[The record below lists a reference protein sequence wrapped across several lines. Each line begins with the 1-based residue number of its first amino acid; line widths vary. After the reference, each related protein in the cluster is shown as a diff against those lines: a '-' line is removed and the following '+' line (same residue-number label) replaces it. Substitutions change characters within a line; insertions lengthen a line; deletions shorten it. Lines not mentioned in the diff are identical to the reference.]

1 MCCGKCY
8 RFLIN
13 VILPY
18 SILCIFLFQIYAQY
32 STIVTLRT
40 KIDNKKDGRRTIT
53 NYQLMKDKHYDF
65 NMNKVKE
72 YFEDNAIMKIPY
84 VENFTLG
91 LIEKRNVNNDKDFDN
106 RIYMFF
112 YLIFYDIISLI
123 IVYCF
128 IYGSIEAG
136 LLKIIFQIIRFYFN
150 AKRLK
155 RFNTNM
161 GLYSII
167 NSKLENMYLY
177 RGWSI
182 FNPEGFLIIEFLC
195 NFTIILDVIL
205 LLIYIHRIRKYRRM
219 KQLNVIVDD
228 NHNSSDEENPEKN
241 IKNDDE
247 KKKEDLDESNG
258 ESNPKNNIRQGKLD
272 FEDED
277 NDNVSEE
284 YDNINNNNNINNIKE
299 ETQDE

>member
-1 MCCGKCY
+1 MCCGKCS

-18 SILCIFLFQIYAQY
+18 SILCIFLFQIYSQY

-40 KIDNKKDGRRTIT
+40 KIDNKKDGRRTLT

-72 YFEDNAIMKIPY
+72 YFDDNAIMNIPY
-84 VENFTLG
+84 VKNLTLG

-123 IVYCF
+123 VVYCF

-167 NSKLENMYLY
+167 NSKIENMYLY

-195 NFTIILDVIL
+195 NFAIILDIIL
-205 LLIYIHRIRKYRRM
+205 LLIYLHRIRKYKRM
-219 KQLNVIVDD
+219 KQLNVVVDGND
-228 NHNSSDEENPEKN
+228 NSSEEENPEKN
-241 IKNDDE
+241 KND
-247 KKKEDLDESNG
+247 DESNG
-258 ESNPKNNIRQGKLD
+258 ESNPKNNIRGKLD
-272 FEDED
+272 LEDD
-277 NDNVSEE
+277 DNVSEE
-284 YDNINNNNNINNIKE
+284 YDNINNNNNNINNIKE
-299 ETQDE
+299 EDQDE

>member
-1 MCCGKCY
+1 MCCGKCS

-18 SILCIFLFQIYAQY
+18 SILCIFLFQIYSQY
-32 STIVTLRT
+32 STIITLRT
-40 KIDNKKDGRRTIT
+40 KIDNKKDGRRTLT

-72 YFEDNAIMKIPY
+72 YFDDNAIMNIPY
-84 VENFTLG
+84 VKNLTLG
-91 LIEKRNVNNDKDFDN
+91 LIEKRNVNNEKDFDN

-123 IVYCF
+123 VVYCF

-167 NSKLENMYLY
+167 NSKIENMYLY

-195 NFTIILDVIL
+195 NFAIILDIIL
-205 LLIYIHRIRKYRRM
+205 LLIYLHRIRKYKRM
-219 KQLNVIVDD
+219 KQLNVVVDGND
-228 NHNSSDEENPEKN
+228 NSSEEENPEKN
-241 IKNDDE
+241 KND
-247 KKKEDLDESNG
+247 DESNG
-258 ESNPKNNIRQGKLD
+258 ESNPKNNIRGKLD
-272 FEDED
+272 LEDD
-277 NDNVSEE
+277 DNVSEE
-284 YDNINNNNNINNIKE
+284 YDNINNNNNNNNINNIKE
-299 ETQDE
+299 EDQDE

>member
-1 MCCGKCY
+1 MCCGKCS

-18 SILCIFLFQIYAQY
+18 SILCIFLFQIYSQY

-40 KIDNKKDGRRTIT
+40 KIDNKKDGRRTLT

-72 YFEDNAIMKIPY
+72 YFDDNAIMNIPY
-84 VENFTLG
+84 VKNLTLG

-123 IVYCF
+123 VVYCF
-128 IYGSIEAG
+128 IYGSIEGG

-167 NSKLENMYLY
+167 NSKIENMYLY

-195 NFTIILDVIL
+195 NFAIILDIIL
-205 LLIYIHRIRKYRRM
+205 LLIYLHRIRKYKRM
-219 KQLNVIVDD
+219 KQLNVVVDGND
-228 NHNSSDEENPEKN
+228 NSSEEENPEKN
-241 IKNDDE
+241 KND
-247 KKKEDLDESNG
+247 DESNG
-258 ESNPKNNIRQGKLD
+258 ESNPKNNIREGKLD
-272 FEDED
+272 LEED
-277 NDNVSEE
+277 DNVSEE
-284 YDNINNNNNINNIKE
+284 YDNINNNNNNNNINNIKE
-299 ETQDE
+299 EDQDE

>member
-1 MCCGKCY
+1 MCCGKCS

-18 SILCIFLFQIYAQY
+18 SILCIFLFQIYSQY

-40 KIDNKKDGRRTIT
+40 KIDNKKDGRRTLT

-72 YFEDNAIMKIPY
+72 YFDDNAIMNIPY
-84 VENFTLG
+84 VKNLTLG

-123 IVYCF
+123 VVYCF
-128 IYGSIEAG
+128 IYGSIEGG

-167 NSKLENMYLY
+167 NSKIENMYLY

-195 NFTIILDVIL
+195 NFAIILDIIL
-205 LLIYIHRIRKYRRM
+205 LLIYLHRIRKYKRM
-219 KQLNVIVDD
+219 KQLNVVVDGND
-228 NHNSSDEENPEKN
+228 NSSEEENPEKN
-241 IKNDDE
+241 KND
-247 KKKEDLDESNG
+247 DESNG
-258 ESNPKNNIRQGKLD
+258 ESNPKNNIRGKLD
-272 FEDED
+272 LEDD
-277 NDNVSEE
+277 DNVSEE
-284 YDNINNNNNINNIKE
+284 YDNINNNNNNINNIKE
-299 ETQDE
+299 EDQDE

>member
-1 MCCGKCY
+1 MCCGKCS

-18 SILCIFLFQIYAQY
+18 SILCIFLFQIYSQY

-40 KIDNKKDGRRTIT
+40 KIDNKKDGRRALT

-72 YFEDNAIMKIPY
+72 YFDDNAIMNIPY
-84 VENFTLG
+84 VKNLTLG

-123 IVYCF
+123 VVYCF

-167 NSKLENMYLY
+167 NSKIENMYLY

-195 NFTIILDVIL
+195 NFAIILDIIL
-205 LLIYIHRIRKYRRM
+205 LLIYLHRIRKYKRM
-219 KQLNVIVDD
+219 KQLNVVVDGND
-228 NHNSSDEENPEKN
+228 NSSEEENPEKN
-241 IKNDDE
+241 KND
-247 KKKEDLDESNG
+247 DESNG
-258 ESNPKNNIRQGKLD
+258 ESNPKNNIRRGKLD
-272 FEDED
+272 FEDE
-277 NDNVSEE
+277 DNVSEE
-284 YDNINNNNNINNIKE
+284 YDNINNNNNIKE
-299 ETQDE
+299 EDQDE

>member
-1 MCCGKCY
+1 MCCGKCS

-18 SILCIFLFQIYAQY
+18 SILCIFLFQIYSQY

-40 KIDNKKDGRRTIT
+40 KIDNKKDGRRTLT

-72 YFEDNAIMKIPY
+72 YFDDNAIMSIPY
-84 VENFTLG
+84 VKNLTLG

-123 IVYCF
+123 VVYCF

-167 NSKLENMYLY
+167 NSKIENMYLY

-195 NFTIILDVIL
+195 NFVIILDIIL
-205 LLIYIHRIRKYRRM
+205 LLIYLHRIRKYKRM
-219 KQLNVIVDD
+219 KQLNVVVDGND
-228 NHNSSDEENPEKN
+228 NSSEEENPEKN
-241 IKNDDE
+241 KND
-247 KKKEDLDESNG
+247 DESNG
-258 ESNPKNNIRQGKLD
+258 ESNPKNNIRGKLD
-272 FEDED
+272 LEDDD
-277 NDNVSEE
+277 NISEE
-284 YDNINNNNNINNIKE
+284 YDNINNNNNNNNINNIKE
-299 ETQDE
+299 EDQDE

>member
-1 MCCGKCY
+1 MCCGKCS

-18 SILCIFLFQIYAQY
+18 SILCIFLFQIYSQY

-40 KIDNKKDGRRTIT
+40 KIDNKKDGRRTLT

-72 YFEDNAIMKIPY
+72 YFDDNAIMNIPY
-84 VENFTLG
+84 VKNLTLG

-123 IVYCF
+123 VVYCF

-167 NSKLENMYLY
+167 NSKIENMYLY

-195 NFTIILDVIL
+195 NFAIILDIIL
-205 LLIYIHRIRKYRRM
+205 LLIYLHRIRKYKRM
-219 KQLNVIVDD
+219 KQLNVVVDGND
-228 NHNSSDEENPEKN
+228 NSSEEENPEKN
-241 IKNDDE
+241 KND
-247 KKKEDLDESNG
+247 DESNG
-258 ESNPKNNIRQGKLD
+258 ESNPKNNIRRGKLD
-272 FEDED
+272 FEDE
-277 NDNVSEE
+277 DNVSEE
-284 YDNINNNNNINNIKE
+284 YDNINNNNNIKE
-299 ETQDE
+299 EDQDE

>member
-1 MCCGKCY
+1 MCCGKCS

-18 SILCIFLFQIYAQY
+18 SILCIFLFQIYSQY

-40 KIDNKKDGRRTIT
+40 KIDNKKDGRRTLT

-72 YFEDNAIMKIPY
+72 YFDDNAIMNIPY
-84 VENFTLG
+84 VKNLTLG

-123 IVYCF
+123 VVYCF

-167 NSKLENMYLY
+167 NSKIENMYLY

-195 NFTIILDVIL
+195 NFEIILDIIL
-205 LLIYIHRIRKYRRM
+205 LLIYLHRIRKYKRM
-219 KQLNVIVDD
+219 KQLNVVVDGND
-228 NHNSSDEENPEKN
+228 NSSEEENPEKN
-241 IKNDDE
+241 KND
-247 KKKEDLDESNG
+247 DESNG
-258 ESNPKNNIRQGKLD
+258 ESNPKNNIRGKLD
-272 FEDED
+272 LEDD
-277 NDNVSEE
+277 DNVSEE
-284 YDNINNNNNINNIKE
+284 YDNINNNNNNNNINNIKE
-299 ETQDE
+299 EDQDE

>member
-1 MCCGKCY
+1 MCCGKCS

-18 SILCIFLFQIYAQY
+18 SILCIFLFQIYSQY

-40 KIDNKKDGRRTIT
+40 KIDNKKDGRRTLT

-72 YFEDNAIMKIPY
+72 YFDDNAIMNIPY
-84 VENFTLG
+84 VKNLTLG

-123 IVYCF
+123 VVYCF
-128 IYGSIEAG
+128 IYGSIEGG

-167 NSKLENMYLY
+167 NSKIENMYLY

-195 NFTIILDVIL
+195 NFAIILDIIL
-205 LLIYIHRIRKYRRM
+205 LLIYLHRIRKYKRM
-219 KQLNVIVDD
+219 KQLNVVVDGND
-228 NHNSSDEENPEKN
+228 NSSEEENPEKN
-241 IKNDDE
+241 KND
-247 KKKEDLDESNG
+247 DESNG
-258 ESNPKNNIRQGKLD
+258 ESNPKNNIREGKLD
-272 FEDED
+272 LEED
-277 NDNVSEE
+277 DNVSEE
-284 YDNINNNNNINNIKE
+284 YDNINNNNNNNNIKE
-299 ETQDE
+299 EDQDE

>member
-1 MCCGKCY
+1 MCCGKCS

-18 SILCIFLFQIYAQY
+18 SILCIFLFQIYSQY

-40 KIDNKKDGRRTIT
+40 KIDNKKDGRRTLT

-72 YFEDNAIMKIPY
+72 YFDDNAIMNIPY
-84 VENFTLG
+84 VKNLTLG

-123 IVYCF
+123 VVYCF

-167 NSKLENMYLY
+167 NSKIENMYLY

-195 NFTIILDVIL
+195 NFAIILDIIL
-205 LLIYIHRIRKYRRM
+205 LLIYLHRIRKYKRM
-219 KQLNVIVDD
+219 KQLNVVVDGND
-228 NHNSSDEENPEKN
+228 NSSEEENPEKN
-241 IKNDDE
+241 KND
-247 KKKEDLDESNG
+247 DESNG
-258 ESNPKNNIRQGKLD
+258 ESNPKNNIRGKLD
-272 FEDED
+272 LEDD
-277 NDNVSEE
+277 DNVSEE
-284 YDNINNNNNINNIKE
+284 YDNINNNNNNNINNIKE
-299 ETQDE
+299 EDQDE

>member
-1 MCCGKCY
+1 MCCGKCS

-18 SILCIFLFQIYAQY
+18 SILCIFLFQIYSQY

-40 KIDNKKDGRRTIT
+40 KIDNKKDGRRTLT

-72 YFEDNAIMKIPY
+72 YFDDNAIMNIPY
-84 VENFTLG
+84 VKNLTLG

-123 IVYCF
+123 VVYCF

-167 NSKLENMYLY
+167 NSKIENMYLY

-195 NFTIILDVIL
+195 NFEIILDIIL
-205 LLIYIHRIRKYRRM
+205 LLIYLHRIRKYKRM
-219 KQLNVIVDD
+219 KQLNVVVDGND
-228 NHNSSDEENPEKN
+228 NSSEEENPEKN
-241 IKNDDE
+241 KND
-247 KKKEDLDESNG
+247 DESNG
-258 ESNPKNNIRQGKLD
+258 ESNPKNNIRGKLD
-272 FEDED
+272 LEDD
-277 NDNVSEE
+277 DNVSEE
-284 YDNINNNNNINNIKE
+284 YDNINNNNNNINNIKE
-299 ETQDE
+299 EDQDE

>member
-1 MCCGKCY
+1 MCCGKCS

-18 SILCIFLFQIYAQY
+18 SILCIFLFQIYSQY

-40 KIDNKKDGRRTIT
+40 KIDNKKDGRRTLT

-72 YFEDNAIMKIPY
+72 YFDDNAIMNIPY
-84 VENFTLG
+84 VKNLTLG

-123 IVYCF
+123 VVYCF

-161 GLYSII
+161 ALYSII
-167 NSKLENMYLY
+167 NSKIENMYLY

-195 NFTIILDVIL
+195 NFVIILDIIL
-205 LLIYIHRIRKYRRM
+205 LLIYLHRIRKYKRM
-219 KQLNVIVDD
+219 KQLNVVVDGND
-228 NHNSSDEENPEKN
+228 NSSEEENPEKN
-241 IKNDDE
+241 KND
-247 KKKEDLDESNG
+247 DESNG
-258 ESNPKNNIRQGKLD
+258 ESNPKNNIRGKLD
-272 FEDED
+272 LEDD
-277 NDNVSEE
+277 DNVSEE
-284 YDNINNNNNINNIKE
+284 YDNINNNNNNINNIKE
-299 ETQDE
+299 EDQDE

>member
-1 MCCGKCY
+1 MCCGKCS

-18 SILCIFLFQIYAQY
+18 SILCIFLFQIYSQY

-40 KIDNKKDGRRTIT
+40 KIDNKKDGRRTLT

-72 YFEDNAIMKIPY
+72 YFDDNAIMNIPY
-84 VENFTLG
+84 VKNLTLG

-123 IVYCF
+123 VVYCF
-128 IYGSIEAG
+128 IYGSIEGG

-167 NSKLENMYLY
+167 NSKIENMYLY

-195 NFTIILDVIL
+195 NFAIILDIIL
-205 LLIYIHRIRKYRRM
+205 LLIYLYRIRKYKRM
-219 KQLNVIVDD
+219 KQLNVVVDGND
-228 NHNSSDEENPEKN
+228 NSSEEENPEKN
-241 IKNDDE
+241 KND
-247 KKKEDLDESNG
+247 DESNG
-258 ESNPKNNIRQGKLD
+258 ESNPKNNIREGKLD
-272 FEDED
+272 LEED
-277 NDNVSEE
+277 DNVSEE
-284 YDNINNNNNINNIKE
+284 YDNINNNNNNNNINNIKE
-299 ETQDE
+299 EDQDE